1 MRKLLLIVMSLM
13 LLLTA
18 AGPSGAQQTP
28 TLRVSGLVKQP
39 LRLSLADLARLP
51 QVRVKY
57 NDITRQGKFRGAFWL
72 RGVPLRDLLELA
84 QLGKEAGGF
93 PKRTDLALVVRTRD
107 GKQVALSW
115 GEVFHRQPSEAILAI
130 TSQPVLPKKSCKACH
145 SPDEYRPWLKQL
157 ERPVV
162 VPKLVLTRDQYSDR
176 SLEGV
181 CSLEVVGLAPGA
193 WGPKQDKL
201 YSPRVV
207 IAAGGKSRTLDKL
220 PPGPRLAVT
229 ADQVGEGKGFHGRR
243 QYSGVPLRDLLAS
256 LAPGDPN
263 TVYLVSAPD
272 GYRSL
277 ASWGELFLGPAGRRI
292 ILADRLD
299 GKPIANT
306 GRFHLVFPD
315 DLWADRWVKAASSIQ
330 AVSLARRP
338 RLYVIGMGC
347 GDSSL
352 LTLEALTYLSRADA
366 LVAPADIQKRF
377 APFLAGK
384 PVLFDPLAFGRKP
397 FNPKGAHKDE
407 KARHLRRQEQEKA
420 AAIIRKNLA
429 AGKSVA
435 LLDWGDPMLYGSWR
449 WLADFFDQDQITF
462 VPGLSAFNAGSA
474 ALARDITCRGAVAIS
489 DPFTVLKEPALVAS
503 LANKGATL
511 VLFMGLPKF
520 EAVIQVVQRAYP
532 PDTPVA
538 VVYRAGFGQGEKV
551 LRSKLSRVM
560 DLARKQKEG
569 WLGIIF
575 VGPCLR

>member
-1 MRKLLLIVMSLM
+1 MRKLLLIAMSLV

-18 AGPSGAQQTP
+18 AGITGAQDAAI
-28 TLRVSGLVKQP
+28 LRVSGLVKQP
-39 LRLSLADLARLP
+39 LRLSMADLARLP

-57 NDITRQGKFRGAFWL
+57 NDITSKGEFRGVFWL

-84 QLGKEAGGF
+84 QLDKEAGGF
-93 PKRTDLALVVRTRD
+93 TKPTDLALVVRTRD
-107 GKQVALSW
+107 GRQVALSW
-115 GEVFHRQPSEAILAI
+115 GEVFHHEPADAVLAI
-130 TSQPVLPKKSCKACH
+130 SSQPVLPKKSCKACH
-145 SPDEYRPWLKQL
+145 SPEEYRPWMKQL
-157 ERPVV
+157 ERAVGM
-162 VPKLVLTRDQYSDR
+162 PKLVLTRDKGSDR

-193 WGPKQDKL
+193 WGPKKERL
-201 YSPRVV
+201 YSPRAV
-207 IAAGGKSRTLDKL
+207 IKAGGKNLTLDKL
-220 PPGPRLAVT
+220 SAGPRLTVS
-229 ADQVGEGKGFHGRR
+229 ADQVGEGKGFHGRCEYR
-243 QYSGVPLRDLLAS
+243 GVPLRDLLAS
-256 LAPGDPN
+256 LPPGDLN

-277 ASWGELFLGPAGRRI
+277 TSWGELFLSPAGRRI
-292 ILADRLD
+292 ILADRLG
-299 GKPIANT
+299 GKPIDNT

-315 DLWADRWVKAASSIQ
+315 DLWADRWVKAVSSIQ
-330 AVSLARRP
+330 AISLAHRP

-352 LTLEALTYLSRADA
+352 LTLEALTCLDRADV

-377 APFLAGK
+377 ASFLAGK
-384 PVLFDPLAFGRKP
+384 PVLFDPLTFGRKP
-397 FNPKGAHKDE
+397 FNPKGVHKDK
-407 KARHLRRQEQEKA
+407 KARHLRHQQQERA
-420 AAIIRKNLA
+420 AAIIKKNLA

-449 WLADFFDQDQITF
+449 WLADFFDKDRIVF

-489 DPFTVLKEPALVAS
+489 DPFTVLKDPALVS
-503 LANKGATL
+503 DLARRGATL
-511 VLFMGLPKF
+511 VLFMALPKF
-520 EAVIQVVQRAYP
+520 KEVVQVVQKAYP
-532 PDTPVA
+532 PDTPIA

-551 LRSKLSRVM
+551 LRSKLNQV
-560 DLARKQKEG
+560 LKVARGRKEG